1 MRHFYYLC
9 FLLLGFLSLPV
20 RAGGDNRAPE
30 QYTREYIMKDYM
42 KDPVRTLQLLDK
54 AEVNS
59 AMPLNI
65 VDELRSAVYRNM
77 YRNKSALYYA
87 RRAYVSDSLSHDNP
101 SHLLRMTVSM
111 AELFSLLSEYKESMR
126 YAVQGVEL
134 ARELKDIQSECKL
147 LFCMGEN
154 KRRLSFKEEGYLFFD
169 QAIDLLDN
177 SKNEDYETMLSY
189 FYGVKM
195 GYLIADKR
203 SNEALEIGLQREKLL
218 DRMSEQ
224 SKIRADLLDLQ
235 FAYVYSKLAYLFHLM
250 GDQKR
255 AAVYYKKYQSTNAAS
270 TPDGKFDAT
279 PYLLL
284 LGKYQA
290 VLDNCRDFK
299 EVMRQQDTL
308 NSQYLSILNL
318 EIQANV
324 KLENYKTV
332 INLQRDITAIKDSI
346 YQREKQN
353 AALELDA
360 LYELNEKEARISEQA
375 FQLKIRTI
383 TLICILSGALLALFF
398 LWRLWHQN
406 CVIRNKNKALVK
418 RINEQF
424 SMQEEMD
431 RSQLGVEKDLSFP
444 EKVEDESG
452 DNEEQDKQM
461 NKMIFEKLDYI
472 IKRDKMYLSPDLSRE
487 ELTRIVRMNN
497 TRFAKMIKEN
507 TDTNLNGYINNLRLN
522 YAIHLMKEQPDYTL
536 RAIAES
542 SGINSMPTF
551 HQLFKGRTGMTPS
564 EFKNA
569 QKDKIGRA
577 SCRERV

>member
-177 SKNEDYETMLSY
+177 SKNEEYETMLSY

-569 QKDKIGRA
+569 QKDMD
-577 SCRERV
+577 S

>member
-20 RAGGDNRAPE
+20 RAGEDNRGPE

-134 ARELKDIQSECKL
+134 ARELKDIQSECRL

-224 SKIRADLLDLQ
+224 SKIRTDLLDMQ
-235 FAYVYSKLAYLFHLM
+235 FAYVYSKLAYLFHLT

-255 AAVYYKKYQSTNAAS
+255 AVVYYKNYQSTNAAS

-569 QKDKIGRA
+569 QKDMDA
-577 SCRERV
+577 

>member
-177 SKNEDYETMLSY
+177 SKNEEYETMLSY

-472 IKRDKMYLSPDLSRE
+472 IKRDNMYLSPDLSRE
-487 ELTRIVRMNN
+487 ELSRIVRMNN

-569 QKDKIGRA
+569 QKDMD
-577 SCRERV
+577 S

>member
-20 RAGGDNRAPE
+20 RAGEDNRGPE

-134 ARELKDIQSECKL
+134 ARELKDIQSECRL

-360 LYELNEKEARISEQA
+360 LYELNEKEARISQQA

-569 QKDKIGRA
+569 QKDMD
-577 SCRERV
+577 S

>member
-30 QYTREYIMKDYM
+30 QYTKEYIMKDYM

-77 YRNKSALYYA
+77 YRNKSALHYA

-255 AAVYYKKYQSTNAAS
+255 AVVYYKKYQSTNAAS

-569 QKDKIGRA
+569 QKDMD
-577 SCRERV
+577 S

>member
-20 RAGGDNRAPE
+20 RAGEDNRGPE

-134 ARELKDIQSECKL
+134 ARELKDIQSECRL

-224 SKIRADLLDLQ
+224 SKIRTDLLDLQ
-235 FAYVYSKLAYLFHLM
+235 FAYVYSKLAYLFHLT

-255 AAVYYKKYQSTNAAS
+255 AVVYYKNYQSTNAAS

-346 YQREKQN
+346 YQRETQN

-569 QKDKIGRA
+569 QKDMDA
-577 SCRERV
+577 

>member
-20 RAGGDNRAPE
+20 RAGEDNRGPE

-134 ARELKDIQSECKL
+134 ARELKDIQSECRL

-177 SKNEDYETMLSY
+177 SINDDYDTMLSY

-224 SKIRADLLDLQ
+224 SKIRTDLLDLQ
-235 FAYVYSKLAYLFHLM
+235 FAYVYSKLAYLFHLT

-255 AAVYYKKYQSTNAAS
+255 AVVYYKNYQSTNAAS

-569 QKDKIGRA
+569 QKDMDA
-577 SCRERV
+577 

>member
-77 YRNKSALYYA
+77 YRNKSALHYA

-111 AELFSLLSEYKESMR
+111 AQLFSLLSEYKESMR

-569 QKDKIGRA
+569 QKDMD
-577 SCRERV
+577 S

>member
-522 YAIHLMKEQPDYTL
+522 YAIHLMKEQPEYTL

-569 QKDKIGRA
+569 QKDMDA
-577 SCRERV
+577 

>member
-20 RAGGDNRAPE
+20 RAGEDNRGPE

-134 ARELKDIQSECKL
+134 ARELKDIQSECRL

-235 FAYVYSKLAYLFHLM
+235 FAYVYSKLAYLFHLT

-255 AAVYYKKYQSTNAAS
+255 AVVYYKNYQSTNAAS

-569 QKDKIGRA
+569 QKDMDA
-577 SCRERV
+577 

>member
-20 RAGGDNRAPE
+20 RAGEDNRGPE

-360 LYELNEKEARISEQA
+360 LYELNEKEARISQQA

-406 CVIRNKNKALVK
+406 CVIRNKKKALVK

-569 QKDKIGRA
+569 QKDMD
-577 SCRERV
+577 S

>member
-20 RAGGDNRAPE
+20 RAGEDNRGPE

-134 ARELKDIQSECKL
+134 ARELKDIQSECRL
-147 LFCMGEN
+147 LFGMGEN

-224 SKIRADLLDLQ
+224 SKIRTDLLDLQ
-235 FAYVYSKLAYLFHLM
+235 FAYVYSKLAYLFHLT

-255 AAVYYKKYQSTNAAS
+255 AVVYYKNYQSTNAAS

-569 QKDKIGRA
+569 QKDMDA
-577 SCRERV
+577 

>member
-77 YRNKSALYYA
+77 YRNKSALHYA

-203 SNEALEIGLQREKLL
+203 SNDALEIGLQREKLL

-569 QKDKIGRA
+569 QKDMD
-577 SCRERV
+577 S

>member
-569 QKDKIGRA
+569 QKDMG
-577 SCRERV
+577 S

>member
-111 AELFSLLSEYKESMR
+111 ADLFSLLSEYKESMR

-569 QKDKIGRA
+569 QKDMDA
-577 SCRERV
+577 

>member
-20 RAGGDNRAPE
+20 RAGEDNRGPE

-134 ARELKDIQSECKL
+134 ARELKDIQSECRL

-224 SKIRADLLDLQ
+224 SKIRTDLLDLQ
-235 FAYVYSKLAYLFHLM
+235 FAYVYSKLAYLFHLT

-255 AAVYYKKYQSTNAAS
+255 AVVYYKNYQSTNAAS

-522 YAIHLMKEQPDYTL
+522 YAIHLMTEQPDYTL

-569 QKDKIGRA
+569 QKDMDA
-577 SCRERV
+577 

>member
-353 AALELDA
+353 AALDLDA

-569 QKDKIGRA
+569 QKDMD
-577 SCRERV
+577 S

>member
-20 RAGGDNRAPE
+20 RAGEDNRGPE

-360 LYELNEKEARISEQA
+360 LYELNEKEARISQQA

-461 NKMIFEKLDYI
+461 NKMIVEKLDYI

-569 QKDKIGRA
+569 QKDMD
-577 SCRERV
+577 S

>member
-30 QYTREYIMKDYM
+30 QYTKEYIMKDYM

-77 YRNKSALYYA
+77 YRNKSALHYA

-507 TDTNLNGYINNLRLN
+507 TDTNLKGYINNLRLN

-569 QKDKIGRA
+569 QKDMD
-577 SCRERV
+577 S

>member
-30 QYTREYIMKDYM
+30 QYTKEYIMKDYM

-77 YRNKSALYYA
+77 YRNKSALHYA

-569 QKDKIGRA
+569 QKDMD
-577 SCRERV
+577 S

>member
-20 RAGGDNRAPE
+20 RAGEDNRGPE

-332 INLQRDITAIKDSI
+332 INLQKDITAIKDSI

-569 QKDKIGRA
+569 QKDMD
-577 SCRERV
+577 S

>member
-542 SGINSMPTF
+542 
-551 HQLFKGRTGMTPS
+551 Q
-564 EFKNA
+564 
-569 QKDKIGRA
+569 A
-577 SCRERV
+577 STACLHSISCLREERE

>member
-1 MRHFYYLC
+1 
-9 FLLLGFLSLPV
+9 
-20 RAGGDNRAPE
+20 
-30 QYTREYIMKDYM
+30 MKDYM

-134 ARELKDIQSECKL
+134 ARELKDIQSECRL

-224 SKIRADLLDLQ
+224 SKIRTDLLDLQ
-235 FAYVYSKLAYLFHLM
+235 FAYVYSKLAYLFHLT

-255 AAVYYKKYQSTNAAS
+255 AVVYYKNYQSTNAAS

-569 QKDKIGRA
+569 QKDMDA
-577 SCRERV
+577 

>member
-1 MRHFYYLC
+1 
-9 FLLLGFLSLPV
+9 
-20 RAGGDNRAPE
+20 
-30 QYTREYIMKDYM
+30 MKDYM

-77 YRNKSALYYA
+77 YRNKSALHYA

-461 NKMIFEKLDYI
+461 NEMIFEKLDYI

-569 QKDKIGRA
+569 QKDMD
-577 SCRERV
+577 S

>member
-20 RAGGDNRAPE
+20 RAGEDNRGPE

-65 VDELRSAVYRNM
+65 VDELRSVVYRNM

-353 AALELDA
+353 TALELDA

-569 QKDKIGRA
+569 QKDMD
-577 SCRERV
+577 S

>member
-30 QYTREYIMKDYM
+30 QYTKEYIMKDYM

-77 YRNKSALYYA
+77 YRNKSALHYA

-284 LGKYQA
+284 
-290 VLDNCRDFK
+290 LDNCRDFK

-569 QKDKIGRA
+569 QKDMD
-577 SCRERV
+577 S

>member
-20 RAGGDNRAPE
+20 RAGEDNRGPE

-134 ARELKDIQSECKL
+134 ARELKDIQSECRL

-224 SKIRADLLDLQ
+224 SKIRTDLLDLQ
-235 FAYVYSKLAYLFHLM
+235 FAYVYSKLAYLFHLT

-255 AAVYYKKYQSTNAAS
+255 AVVYYKNYQSTNAAS

-383 TLICILSGALLALFF
+383 TLICILSGTLLALFF

-536 RAIAES
+536 RAIVES

-569 QKDKIGRA
+569 QKDMD
-577 SCRERV
+577 S

>member
-20 RAGGDNRAPE
+20 RAGEDNRAPE

-77 YRNKSALYYA
+77 YRNKSALHYA

-375 FQLKIRTI
+375 FQLKIRPI
-383 TLICILSGALLALFF
+383 TLICILSGTLLALFF

-569 QKDKIGRA
+569 QKDMD
-577 SCRERV
+577 S

>member
-20 RAGGDNRAPE
+20 RAGEDNRGPE

-224 SKIRADLLDLQ
+224 SKIRTDLLDLQ
-235 FAYVYSKLAYLFHLM
+235 FAYVYSKLAYLFHLT

-255 AAVYYKKYQSTNAAS
+255 AVVYYKNYQSTNAAS

-569 QKDKIGRA
+569 QKDMDA
-577 SCRERV
+577 

>member
-59 AMPLNI
+59 EMPLNI
-65 VDELRSAVYRNM
+65 VDELRSVVYRNM

-360 LYELNEKEARISEQA
+360 LYELNEKEARISQQA

-569 QKDKIGRA
+569 QKDMD
-577 SCRERV
+577 S

>member
-65 VDELRSAVYRNM
+65 VDELRSVVYRNM

-346 YQREKQN
+346 YQWEKQN

-360 LYELNEKEARISEQA
+360 LYELNEKEARISQQA

-569 QKDKIGRA
+569 QKDMD
-577 SCRERV
+577 S

>member
-1 MRHFYYLC
+1 
-9 FLLLGFLSLPV
+9 
-20 RAGGDNRAPE
+20 
-30 QYTREYIMKDYM
+30 
-42 KDPVRTLQLLDK
+42 
-54 AEVNS
+54 
-59 AMPLNI
+59 
-65 VDELRSAVYRNM
+65 
-77 YRNKSALYYA
+77 
-87 RRAYVSDSLSHDNP
+87 
-101 SHLLRMTVSM
+101 
-111 AELFSLLSEYKESMR
+111 
-126 YAVQGVEL
+126 
-134 ARELKDIQSECKL
+134 
-147 LFCMGEN
+147 
-154 KRRLSFKEEGYLFFD
+154 
-169 QAIDLLDN
+169 
-177 SKNEDYETMLSY
+177 
-189 FYGVKM
+189 
-195 GYLIADKR
+195 
-203 SNEALEIGLQREKLL
+203 
-218 DRMSEQ
+218 
-224 SKIRADLLDLQ
+224 
-235 FAYVYSKLAYLFHLM
+235 
-250 GDQKR
+250 
-255 AAVYYKKYQSTNAAS
+255 
-270 TPDGKFDAT
+270 
-279 PYLLL
+279 
-284 LGKYQA
+284 
-290 VLDNCRDFK
+290 
-299 EVMRQQDTL
+299 MRQQDTL

-383 TLICILSGALLALFF
+383 TLICILSGTLLALFF

-569 QKDKIGRA
+569 QKDMD
-577 SCRERV
+577 S

>member
-134 ARELKDIQSECKL
+134 ARELKDIQSECRL

-224 SKIRADLLDLQ
+224 SKIRTDLLDLQ
-235 FAYVYSKLAYLFHLM
+235 FAYVYSKLAYLFHLT

-255 AAVYYKKYQSTNAAS
+255 AVVYYKNYQSTNAAS

-360 LYELNEKEARISEQA
+360 LYELNEKEARISQQA

-569 QKDKIGRA
+569 QKDMD
-577 SCRERV
+577 S

>member
-360 LYELNEKEARISEQA
+360 LYELNEKEARISQQA

-569 QKDKIGRA
+569 QKDMD
-577 SCRERV
+577 S

>member
-20 RAGGDNRAPE
+20 RAGEDNRGPE

-134 ARELKDIQSECKL
+134 ARELKDIQSECRL

-203 SNEALEIGLQREKLL
+203 SNEALEIGLQCEKLL

-224 SKIRADLLDLQ
+224 SKIRTDLLDLQ
-235 FAYVYSKLAYLFHLM
+235 FAYVYSKLAYLFHLT

-255 AAVYYKKYQSTNAAS
+255 AVVYYKNYQSTNAAS

-569 QKDKIGRA
+569 QKDMDA
-577 SCRERV
+577 

>member
-30 QYTREYIMKDYM
+30 QYTKEYIMKDYM

-65 VDELRSAVYRNM
+65 VDQLRSAVYRNM
-77 YRNKSALYYA
+77 YRNKSALHYA

-569 QKDKIGRA
+569 QKDMD
-577 SCRERV
+577 S

>member
-65 VDELRSAVYRNM
+65 VDELRSVVYRNM

-279 PYLLL
+279 P
-284 LGKYQA
+284 QA

-360 LYELNEKEARISEQA
+360 LYELNEKEARISQQA

-569 QKDKIGRA
+569 QKDMD
-577 SCRERV
+577 S

>member
-20 RAGGDNRAPE
+20 RAGEDNRGPE

-332 INLQRDITAIKDSI
+332 INLQKDITAIKDSI

-360 LYELNEKEARISEQA
+360 LYELNEKEARISQQA

-444 EKVEDESG
+444 EKVEDEPG

-569 QKDKIGRA
+569 QKDMD
-577 SCRERV
+577 S

>member
-59 AMPLNI
+59 VMPLNI

-569 QKDKIGRA
+569 QKDMDA
-577 SCRERV
+577 

>member
-20 RAGGDNRAPE
+20 RAGEDNRAPE

-77 YRNKSALYYA
+77 YRNKSALHYA

-224 SKIRADLLDLQ
+224 SKIRTDLLDLQ
-235 FAYVYSKLAYLFHLM
+235 FAYVYSKLAYLFHLT

-255 AAVYYKKYQSTNAAS
+255 AVVYYKNYQSTNAAS

-569 QKDKIGRA
+569 QKDMDA
-577 SCRERV
+577 